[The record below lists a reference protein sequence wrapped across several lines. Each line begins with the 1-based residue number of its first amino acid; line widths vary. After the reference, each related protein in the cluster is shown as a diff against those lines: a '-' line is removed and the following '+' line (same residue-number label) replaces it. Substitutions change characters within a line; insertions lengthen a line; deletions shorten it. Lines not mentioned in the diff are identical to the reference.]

1 MKGPAFL
8 DILMEVL
15 DANVQNEFK
24 KKRTV
29 PLSERRWSS
38 LYNLW

>member
-15 DANVQNEFK
+15 DANVQNEL